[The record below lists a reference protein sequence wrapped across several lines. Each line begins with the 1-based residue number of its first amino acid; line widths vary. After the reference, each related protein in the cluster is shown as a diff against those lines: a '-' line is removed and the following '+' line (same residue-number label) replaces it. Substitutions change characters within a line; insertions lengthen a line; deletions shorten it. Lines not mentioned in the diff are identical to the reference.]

1 MKKLINLANFTQ
13 TIDKFNEGKESL
25 EDFLKQ
31 HNIDAVEL
39 MLYEEDIKVSKEIV
53 HGLHLRTWSYWMDFW
68 KGNHEALLHNLIS
81 KENIHELYN
90 GSSSKALVDWYKK
103 EFEIAKSLNVRYM
116 VMHIADMDIHDIYTG
131 DYRYTDEEIVS
142 CAVDLINEAFK
153 KDSDILLLFEN
164 MWGPGIRFDK
174 PDLMRQIYEKVN
186 YKNKGFLFDLSH
198 FALSQNDVYSLD
210 ELKSSINTALNQ
222 MGELRKYIYGMHV
235 SACSLGNSVEK
246 MREGFDYKSPLLSS
260 SLEDRYIHNLT
271 TVGKLD
277 MHRPFEDELLK
288 DIIDIISPEFIVYEF
303 LYQSKDTLSDWIKTQ
318 NSYL

>member
-1 MKKLINLANFTQ
+1 
-13 TIDKFNEGKESL
+13 
-25 EDFLKQ
+25 
-31 HNIDAVEL
+31 
-39 MLYEEDIKVSKEIV
+39 
-53 HGLHLRTWSYWMDFW
+53 
-68 KGNHEALLHNLIS
+68 
-81 KENIHELYN
+81 
-90 GSSSKALVDWYKK
+90 
-103 EFEIAKSLNVRYM
+103 
-116 VMHIADMDIHDIYTG
+116 
-131 DYRYTDEEIVS
+131 
-142 CAVDLINEAFK
+142 
-153 KDSDILLLFEN
+153 

-174 PDLMRQIYEKVN
+174 PDLMREIYEKVN

-198 FALSQNDVYSLD
+198 FALSQGDVFSLD

-277 MHRPFEDELLK
+277 VHRPFEDEILK

>member
-1 MKKLINLANFTQ
+1 
-13 TIDKFNEGKESL
+13 
-25 EDFLKQ
+25 
-31 HNIDAVEL
+31 
-39 MLYEEDIKVSKEIV
+39 
-53 HGLHLRTWSYWMDFW
+53 
-68 KGNHEALLHNLIS
+68 
-81 KENIHELYN
+81 
-90 GSSSKALVDWYKK
+90 
-103 EFEIAKSLNVRYM
+103 
-116 VMHIADMDIHDIYTG
+116 
-131 DYRYTDEEIVS
+131 
-142 CAVDLINEAFK
+142 
-153 KDSDILLLFEN
+153 

-174 PDLMRQIYEKVN
+174 PDLMREIYEKVN

-198 FALSQNDVYSLD
+198 FALSQGDVYSLD
-210 ELKSSINTALNQ
+210 ELKASINTALNQ

-277 MHRPFEDELLK
+277 VHRPFEDEILK

-303 LYQSKDTLSDWIKTQ
+303 LYQSKDILSDWIKTQ